1 MGREA
6 QRHVGPLSFPS
17 INPVPPSVRENLRD
31 VMMRY
36 ARGTIRV
43 VFERILSG
51 GGSLGAA
58 AFDWIVNY
66 FTDWQRDSLGRED

>member
-1 MGREA
+1 
-6 QRHVGPLSFPS
+6 
-17 INPVPPSVRENLRD
+17 
-31 VMMRY
+31 MMRY

-51 GGSLGAA
+51 GGSLGAT

-66 FTDWQRDSLGRED
+66 FIDWQRALEGKINTMEEEREN